1 MTTFDLPLAAPAS
14 LAAELGPAK
23 QRLLVLDFDG
33 VLSPIVEHYD
43 QAVAIE
49 GAVEALAALAE
60 VTLVAIVSGRS
71 ISDLERRLGALPVA
85 LAGGHGAQLQLPDG
99 QPDHLVDP
107 TTVAATLDAT
117 EQHVATLVD
126 EVRGWLVERKQT
138 SLAIH
143 HRLAEPSTVDVLLPR
158 VRALLEQAAT
168 EPPGFE
174 LLEGK
179 AVVELRPAGVDK
191 GRAVDRLAEHAP
203 TLQPLVLG
211 DDVTDED
218 AFRAAIARGGDAVL
232 VAEEP
237 RPTDANHRL
246 ADPSAVVAFLESLLE
261 PES

>member
-1 MTTFDLPLAAPAS
+1 MTTSELPLAAPAS
-14 LAAELGPAK
+14 LAAELGPAD

-33 VLSPIVEHYD
+33 VLSPIVAHYD
-43 QAVAIE
+43 QAVPVE

-60 VTLVAIVSGRS
+60 VTLVAVVSGRS
-71 ISDLERRLGALPVA
+71 VADLERRLGTLPIV
-85 LAGGHGAQLQLPDG
+85 LAGGHGAQLRLSDG
-99 QPDHLVDP
+99 RPDHLVDP
-107 TTVAATLDAT
+107 ATVAATLDAT
-117 EQHVATLVD
+117 EQRVATLVD
-126 EVRGWLVERKQT
+126 EVSGWLIERKQT

-143 HRLAEPSTVDVLLPR
+143 HRLADPSTVDALLPR
-158 VRALLEQAAT
+158 VRALFEQAAT

-179 AVVELRPAGVDK
+179 AVIELRPAGVDK

-218 AFRAAIARGGDAVL
+218 AFRAATAHGGDAVL

-237 RPTDANHRL
+237 RPTAANHRL
-246 ADPSAVVAFLESLLE
+246 ADPTAVVAFLESLLE